1 MSNEN
6 PALFEQLQLRQLAL
20 PNRIIIA
27 PMCQY
32 SADEGKTT
40 DWHLIHMGHLAQSGC
55 GMLILEATAVEPR
68 GRITHGCLG
77 LYDDETEN
85 ALSRVVEACKKY
97 GNTPIGIQLGHAGRK
112 ASAHPPQNGGAPLK
126 LDEDSW
132 ETIAPSDIPFA
143 NDWHRPRQMDRSLM
157 KHVIEAHVQAVHRC
171 ERIGF
176 DAVELHGAHGYLV
189 SSFLSPIANQRTD
202 EYGGPMQNRMRFPLE
217 LFAAMREAW
226 PATKPMGVRFNGTD
240 WDDKGLL
247 LEEAIEF
254 GQALKKLGCDFFD
267 ISGGGN
273 NLSRPE
279 VKPAYQVQFATA
291 IKRATGIPTMA
302 VGMIR
307 DPHLAETLI
316 SEEACDMIAIARGFL
331 FEPRWSWKAA
341 YELGATCDYPTQYAR
356 ANPLLWPQA
365 FPDNQK
371 LNDTALDWEV
381 GAAPHIMVPKN

>member
-1 MSNEN
+1 
-6 PALFEQLQLRQLAL
+6 
-20 PNRIIIA
+20 
-27 PMCQY
+27 
-32 SADEGKTT
+32 
-40 DWHLIHMGHLAQSGC
+40 
-55 GMLILEATAVEPR
+55 
-68 GRITHGCLG
+68 
-77 LYDDETEN
+77 
-85 ALSRVVEACKKY
+85 
-97 GNTPIGIQLGHAGRK
+97 
-112 ASAHPPQNGGAPLK
+112 
-126 LDEDSW
+126 
-132 ETIAPSDIPFA
+132 
-143 NDWHRPRQMDRSLM
+143 MDRSLM

-307 DPHLAETLI
+307 DPHLAEKLI
-316 SEEACDMIAIARGFL
+316 SEGACDMIAIARGFL

-341 YELGATCDYPTQYAR
+341 YELGATCDYPAQYAR

-365 FPDNQK
+365 FPDNQE

>member
-1 MSNEN
+1 MSHEN
-6 PALFEQLQLRQLAL
+6 PALFEQLKLRQLTL

-40 DWHLIHMGHLAQSGC
+40 DWHLIHLGNLAQSGC

-77 LYDDETEN
+77 LYNDETES

-112 ASAHPPQNGGAPLK
+112 ASAHPPQKGGAPLK
-126 LDEDSW
+126 VDEDSW

-143 NDWHRPRQMDRSLM
+143 NNWHRPRQMDRSLM

-279 VKPAYQVQFATA
+279 VKPAYQVQFARA

-307 DPHLAETLI
+307 DPYLAEKLI
-316 SEEACDMIAIARGFL
+316 SEKACDMIAIARGFL

-341 YELGATCDYPTQYAR
+341 YQLGATCDYPAQYAR

-365 FPDNQK
+365 FPGNQE
-371 LNDTALDWEV
+371 LNNTTLDWEA

>member
-1 MSNEN
+1 
-6 PALFEQLQLRQLAL
+6 
-20 PNRIIIA
+20 
-27 PMCQY
+27 MCQY

-307 DPHLAETLI
+307 DPHLAEKLI
-316 SEEACDMIAIARGFL
+316 SEGACDMIAIARGFL

-341 YELGATCDYPTQYAR
+341 YELGATCDYPAQYAR

-365 FPDNQK
+365 FPDNQE